1 MLGYFT
7 GGLLANGGFH
17 SSGVGWC
24 GKSTGKWRVLFG
36 LIDYHC
42 WLWTVTWPLT
52 PAERSPKNQ
61 VPHPLFF
68 LDPVHFFRTSSV
80 HFGAFEPFK
89 GILNGSVLFCYC
101 IFSFLLRLCVYH
113 FFFFFGQT
121 KIWKEKL
128 FDTTIWSTPK
138 KEKVVWDFYFWISHK
153 WLSHSIFL
161 KLYF

>member
-1 MLGYFT
+1 MEVFT
-7 GGLLANGGFH
+7 V
-17 SSGVGWC
+17 VGW
-24 GKSTGKWRVLFG
+24 GGVVSQRGEWRVLFG

-68 LDPVHFFRTSSV
+68 LDPVHFFRTSSI
-80 HFGAFEPFK
+80 HFGVFEPFK
-89 GILNGSVLFCYC
+89 GILNGSILFCYC

-113 FFFFFGQT
+113 FFFFFV
-121 KIWKEKL
+121 KWKFEKRSYL
-128 FDTTIWSTPK
+128 IQPFGVQQK
-138 KEKVVWDFYFWISHK
+138 KEKVAWDFYFWISHK